1 MNKRSIEFINMPINL
16 GCNRHGVE
24 QGGSAIRTYGLNNI
38 FHKHNITDAG
48 DISCKSISELE
59 KSDNDNNRMKNLKEI
74 LASDS
79 ILADKILEALN
90 NGMFPLVFGG
100 DHSLSWGSI
109 SGISSY
115 YSADIG
121 CIYLDAH
128 GDFNSAESS
137 PTGHVHGMHMYYLM
151 GYGEGRYVDF
161 YNHGRK
167 VNPKNVYFLGTR
179 SLDYGEQMLAE
190 REKLNIFSTS
200 TIHNAGVEKIFQQL
214 AIAIAPLQH
223 IHFSLDIDCI
233 DPIYAPGT
241 GVPEPD
247 GLTVEEV
254 EYLTS
259 KILSTGKVVSMDL
272 VEFNPHLDSYDRT
285 LQVCVKLL
293 KCIDNNLK

>member
-1 MNKRSIEFINMPINL
+1 MIIKFISMPMNL
-16 GCNRHGVE
+16 GCNRLGVE
-24 QGGSAIRTYGLNNI
+24 QGGNAIRTYGMNNI
-38 FHKHNITDAG
+38 FSEDRVVDSG
-48 DISCKSISELE
+48 DILCQSISELAA
-59 KSDNDNNRMKNLKEI
+59 SDGRMKNIDKI
-74 LASDS
+74 LQSDA
-79 ILADKILEALN
+79 ILADRVHSALKN
-90 NGMFPLVFGG
+90 DEFPLVFGG
-100 DHSLSWGSI
+100 DHSLTWGSL
-109 SGISSY
+109 SGVSKHFGT
-115 YSADIG
+115 DIG

-137 PTGHVHGMHMYYLM
+137 PTGNVHGMHMHYLM
-151 GYGEGRYVDF
+151 GYGEKQYVDF

-200 TIHNAGVEKIFQQL
+200 TVHNVGVEKIFQQL

-254 EYLTS
+254 EYLTM

-272 VEFNPHLDSYDRT
+272 VEFNPLLDSYDRT

>member
-1 MNKRSIEFINMPINL
+1 MIINFINMPMNL
-16 GCNRHGVE
+16 GCNRLGVE
-24 QGGSAIRTYGLNNI
+24 KGGSAIRSYGLNNI
-38 FHKHNITDAG
+38 FSEDRVVDSD
-48 DISCKSISELE
+48 DILCRSISELAA
-59 KSDNDNNRMKNLKEI
+59 SDSRMKNIDEI
-74 LASDS
+74 LKSDT
-79 ILADKILEALN
+79 ILADKVHSALKN
-90 NGMFPLVFGG
+90 DEFPLVFGG
-100 DHSLSWGSI
+100 DHSLTWGSM
-109 SGISSY
+109 SGVSKHFGT
-115 YSADIG
+115 DIG

-137 PTGHVHGMHMYYLM
+137 PTGNVHGMHMFYLM
-151 GYGEGRYVDF
+151 GYGEKQYVDF

-190 REKLNIFSTS
+190 RENLNIFSTS
-200 TIHNAGVEKIFQQL
+200 AIHNAGVEKIFQQL

>member
-1 MNKRSIEFINMPINL
+1 MIIKFINMPMNL
-16 GCNRHGVE
+16 GCDRLGTE
-24 QGGSAIRTYGLNNI
+24 QGGSAIRTYGLDSI
-38 FHKHNITDAG
+38 FCRHRVSDSG
-48 DISCKSISELE
+48 DILCQSISELGASE
-59 KSDNDNNRMKNLKEI
+59 SRMRNIDGILQSDTF
-74 LASDS
+74 
-79 ILADKILEALN
+79 LADKVVDVLKNVE
-90 NGMFPLVFGG
+90 FPLVFGG
-100 DHSLSWGSI
+100 DHSLTWGSL
-109 SGISSY
+109 SGVSKHFGT
-115 YSADIG
+115 DIG

-161 YNHGRK
+161 YNQGRK
-167 VNPKNVYFLGTR
+167 VNPNNVYFLGTR

-190 REKLNIFSTS
+190 RENLNIFSTS
-200 TIHNAGVEKIFQQL
+200 AIHNAGVEKIFQQL

>member
-1 MNKRSIEFINMPINL
+1 MPMNL
-16 GCNRHGVE
+16 GCNRLGVE
-24 QGGSAIRTYGLNNI
+24 QGGNAIRTYGMNNI
-38 FHKHNITDAG
+38 FSEDRVVDSG
-48 DISCKSISELE
+48 DILCQSISELAA
-59 KSDNDNNRMKNLKEI
+59 SDGRMKNIDKI
-74 LASDS
+74 LQSDA
-79 ILADKILEALN
+79 ILADRVHSALKN
-90 NGMFPLVFGG
+90 DEFPLVFGG
-100 DHSLSWGSI
+100 DHSLTWGSL
-109 SGISSY
+109 SGVSKHFGT
-115 YSADIG
+115 DIG

-137 PTGHVHGMHMYYLM
+137 PTGNVHGMHMHYLM
-151 GYGEGRYVDF
+151 GYGEKQYVDF

-200 TIHNAGVEKIFQQL
+200 TVHNVGVEKIFQQL

-272 VEFNPHLDSYDRT
+272 VEFNPLLDSYDRT

>member
-1 MNKRSIEFINMPINL
+1 MPMNL
-16 GCNRHGVE
+16 GCNRLGVE
-24 QGGSAIRTYGLNNI
+24 QGGNAIRTYGMNNI
-38 FHKHNITDAG
+38 FSEDRVVDSG
-48 DISCKSISELE
+48 DILCQSISEFAA
-59 KSDNDNNRMKNLKEI
+59 SDGRMKNIDKI
-74 LASDS
+74 LQSDA
-79 ILADKILEALN
+79 ILADRVHSALKN
-90 NGMFPLVFGG
+90 DEFPLVFGG
-100 DHSLSWGSI
+100 DHSLTWGSL
-109 SGISSY
+109 SGVSKHFGT
-115 YSADIG
+115 DIG

-137 PTGHVHGMHMYYLM
+137 PTGNVHGMHMHYLM
-151 GYGEGRYVDF
+151 GYGEEQYVDF

-200 TIHNAGVEKIFQQL
+200 TIHNVGVEKIFQQL

-223 IHFSLDIDCI
+223 IHFSLDIDSI

-254 EYLTS
+254 EYLTM

-272 VEFNPHLDSYDRT
+272 VEFNPLLDSYDRT

-293 KCIDNNLK
+293 KCIDNNTCVH

>member
-1 MNKRSIEFINMPINL
+1 MNINFINMPINL
-16 GCNRHGVE
+16 GCNRLGVE
-24 QGGSAIRTYGLNNI
+24 QGGDFIRKYSPENI
-38 FHKHNITDAG
+38 FTRHRMIDMGNIP
-48 DISCKSISELE
+48 CKSASIPEI
-59 KSDNDNNRMKNLKEI
+59 DATDGRMKNIDEI
-74 LASDS
+74 LKSDT
-79 ILADKILEALN
+79 ILADKVHNVLKNDE
-90 NGMFPLVFGG
+90 FPLVFGG
-100 DHSLSWGSI
+100 DHSLTWGSL
-109 SGISSY
+109 SGISKY
-115 YSADIG
+115 FGTDIG

-137 PTGHVHGMHMYYLM
+137 PTGNVHGMHMFYLM
-151 GYGEGRYVDF
+151 GYGEKQYVDF

-167 VNPKNVYFLGTR
+167 VNPRNVYFLGTR

-200 TIHNAGVEKIFQQL
+200 TIHNVGVEKIFQQL

-247 GLTVEEV
+247 GLTIEEV

-272 VEFNPHLDSYDRT
+272 VEFNPLLDSYDRT

>member
-1 MNKRSIEFINMPINL
+1 MPMNL
-16 GCNRHGVE
+16 GCNRLGVE
-24 QGGSAIRTYGLNNI
+24 QGGNAIRTYGMNNI
-38 FHKHNITDAG
+38 FSEDRVVDSG
-48 DISCKSISELE
+48 DILCQSISELAA
-59 KSDNDNNRMKNLKEI
+59 SDGRMKNIDKI
-74 LASDS
+74 LQSDA
-79 ILADKILEALN
+79 ILADRVHSALKN
-90 NGMFPLVFGG
+90 DEFPLVFGG
-100 DHSLSWGSI
+100 DHSLTWGSL
-109 SGISSY
+109 SGVSKHFGT
-115 YSADIG
+115 DIG

-137 PTGHVHGMHMYYLM
+137 PTGNVHGMHMHYLM
-151 GYGEGRYVDF
+151 GYGEKQYVDF

-200 TIHNAGVEKIFQQL
+200 TVHNVGVEKIFQQL

-254 EYLTS
+254 EYLTM

-272 VEFNPHLDSYDRT
+272 VEFNPLLDSYDRT

>member
-1 MNKRSIEFINMPINL
+1 MNL
-16 GCNRHGVE
+16 GCNRLGVE
-24 QGGSAIRTYGLNNI
+24 QGGNAIRTYGMNNI
-38 FHKHNITDAG
+38 FSEDRVVDSG
-48 DISCKSISELE
+48 DILCQSISELAA
-59 KSDNDNNRMKNLKEI
+59 SDGRMKNIDKI
-74 LASDS
+74 LQSDA
-79 ILADKILEALN
+79 ILADRVHSALKN
-90 NGMFPLVFGG
+90 DEFPLVFGG
-100 DHSLSWGSI
+100 DHSLTWGSL
-109 SGISSY
+109 SGVSKHFGT
-115 YSADIG
+115 DIG

-137 PTGHVHGMHMYYLM
+137 PTGNVHGMHMHYLM
-151 GYGEGRYVDF
+151 GYGEKQYVDF

-200 TIHNAGVEKIFQQL
+200 TVHNVGVEKIFQQL

-254 EYLTS
+254 EYLTM

-272 VEFNPHLDSYDRT
+272 VEFNPLLDSYDRT